1 MATQSCSEMIRM
13 DEIASKVFLLEQVGL
28 LRQYTVYLSIEDLRI
43 DGWDVFVTL
52 TGKKDGKKYTIR
64 LRCDG
69 GYPLNPPSVVFVN
82 PNNNG
87 MEGNEF
93 WPNDGERAFKKS
105 QNPPFICVPG
115 IREYHSRHQ
124 GTNFTTRDASLPKI
138 VTELVTMMNK

>member
-1 MATQSCSEMIRM
+1 M
-13 DEIASKVFLLEQVGL
+13 DEDASKAFVEEQVERLRQCAGL
-28 LRQYTVYLSIEDLRI
+28 LLIEDVKTV
-43 DGWDVFVTL
+43 GWDVFVTL
-52 TGKKDGKKYTIR
+52 NRRKDGKKYTIR

-82 PNNNG
+82 PNDYAL
-87 MEGNEF
+87 EGNQF
-93 WPNDGERAFKKS
+93 WPDDGEQAFKRS

-124 GTNFTTRDASLPKI
+124 GTKSTTRDVSIPKI